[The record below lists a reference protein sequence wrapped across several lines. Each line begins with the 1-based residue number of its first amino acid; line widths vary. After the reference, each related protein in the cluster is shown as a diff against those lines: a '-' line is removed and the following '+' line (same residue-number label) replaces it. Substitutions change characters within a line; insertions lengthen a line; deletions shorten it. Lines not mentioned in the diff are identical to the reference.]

1 MRKRSIDINLVETA
15 CPNCGKSISRNIQK
29 QLSPFLQ
36 IIGEADCEGCGKR
49 IRWHRDLHPKMILG
63 GRVFQFGLLLIFIS
77 SVLKIFM
84 NAAILEILLLG
95 GLAVMLVGTLI
106 SYTNSNKIRV
116 ELLES

>member
-1 MRKRSIDINLVETA
+1 
-15 CPNCGKSISRNIQK
+15 
-29 QLSPFLQ
+29 
-36 IIGEADCEGCGKR
+36 
-49 IRWHRDLHPKMILG
+49 MILG